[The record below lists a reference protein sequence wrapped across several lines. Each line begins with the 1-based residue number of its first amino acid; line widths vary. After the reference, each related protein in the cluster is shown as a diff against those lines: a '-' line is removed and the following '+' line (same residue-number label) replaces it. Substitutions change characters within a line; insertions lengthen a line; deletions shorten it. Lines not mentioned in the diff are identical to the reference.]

1 MQKCQVNAD
10 PGLARLLFF
19 ACRYFANEPFADFHR
34 VEGLQG
40 VYIATLI
47 NGSMNE
53 ENMRSVIT
61 FDKGGTWE
69 FLQAPAFTGYG
80 EKINCEVQLL
90 SSCLAFFFFSFFFI
104 QNRELWSGAVFYIQY
119 LQEACKMIE
128 CAFNDTWNKIPY
140 AYLPLQVPSSTP
152 RHGGGWDYLR
162 GVPWDIQ
169 DVSFSYWRLNHIQT
183 LLV

>member
-1 MQKCQVNAD
+1 MPANNENVLELTLHNTVNMLNAVVLCALRCFNIMLHIMPNGRQILV
-10 PGLARLLFF
+10 PGDGCCFF
-19 ACRYFANEPFADFHR
+19 SDCRYFANEPFADFHR

-90 SSCLAFFFFSFFFI
+90 
-104 QNRELWSGAVFYIQY
+104 
-119 LQEACKMIE
+119 
-128 CAFNDTWNKIPY
+128 
-140 AYLPLQVPSSTP
+140 
-152 RHGGGWDYLR
+152 
-162 GVPWDIQ
+162 
-169 DVSFSYWRLNHIQT
+169 
-183 LLV
+183 

>member
-1 MQKCQVNAD
+1 MVTFYVTYHKNRPSKYQFSSQ
-10 PGLARLLFF
+10 LFIF
-19 ACRYFANEPFADFHR
+19 SNCRYFANEPFADFHR

-80 EKINCEVQLL
+80 EKINCEV
-90 SSCLAFFFFSFFFI
+90 
-104 QNRELWSGAVFYIQY
+104 
-119 LQEACKMIE
+119 
-128 CAFNDTWNKIPY
+128 
-140 AYLPLQVPSSTP
+140 
-152 RHGGGWDYLR
+152 
-162 GVPWDIQ
+162 
-169 DVSFSYWRLNHIQT
+169 
-183 LLV
+183 